1 MKKRNKFAVIL
12 FFGIWCAQSVVFA
25 NGFVVLNQGA
35 RAAAMANAFTARASD
50 PSAVWYNPAGLTQ
63 LDGFQIY
70 GGGLLD
76 MIGANK
82 YYSIYRDDVL
92 TADRITN
99 LLPSIY
105 LSYRLSDRIGL
116 GLGINSP
123 LNFEIDWP
131 QTAEMEHVVYVLN
144 RLEISSLAFFPAVA
158 VKLSENFS
166 LGAGINLNFYKTN
179 LRYHYR
185 YSTQSMVAMLTNGQV
200 RDCPDTVIDLSDFK
214 TSSIGF
220 FAGLQFK
227 PTSIVTI
234 GAAYRRGAPLA
245 FDSGTVNAWEPEID
259 NVYAR
264 AKLAEIFPDS
274 PEQSAE
280 LSFTTVDQISAG
292 IALDIGASFDLEF
305 DLTWVLWSQMENFDI
320 DYALETMYRIPFW
333 SAMFDIESSTHFR
346 NTISA
351 QIGGEYKLTPA
362 LDLRLGA
369 FYHGSPVVIP
379 YLSPAFPLAAKAGF
393 SAGFGYRV
401 GRFNVDV
408 AYVYNSLSE
417 LEADNSLFSRWGDTS
432 QKYLS
437 RKDNNLMINA
447 GIRF

>member
-1 MKKRNKFAVIL
+1 V
-12 FFGIWCAQSVVFA
+12 
-25 NGFVVLNQGA
+25 
-35 RAAAMANAFTARASD
+35 
-50 PSAVWYNPAGLTQ
+50 
-63 LDGFQIY
+63 
-70 GGGLLD
+70 
-76 MIGANK
+76 
-82 YYSIYRDDVL
+82 
-92 TADRITN
+92 
-99 LLPSIY
+99 
-105 LSYRLSDRIGL
+105 

-123 LNFEIDWP
+123 LNFEIEWP
-131 QTAEMEHVVYVLN
+131 QTAEMEHVVYILN
-144 RLEISSLAFFPAVA
+144 KMEIRSLAISPAVA

-166 LGAGINLNFYKTN
+166 LGAGINMNFYRTN

-214 TSSIGF
+214 TNSIGF

-245 FDSGTVNAWEPEID
+245 FESGIVNAWEPEID
-259 NVYAR
+259 NAYAS

-280 LSFTTVDQISAG
+280 ISLAIVDQISAG
-292 IALDIGASFDLEF
+292 IALDIGSSLDLEF

-320 DYALETMYRIPFW
+320 DYALNTMYRIPFW
-333 SAMFDIESSTHFR
+333 NAMFDIESTTHFR
-346 NTISA
+346 NTVSA
-351 QIGGEYKLTPA
+351 QLGVEYKLTSDI
-362 LDLRLGA
+362 DLRLGA

-379 YLSPAFPLAAKAGF
+379 YLSPAFPLADKMGL
-393 SAGFGYRV
+393 SAGVGYRV
-401 GRFNVDV
+401 GRFNVDA
-408 AYVYNSLSE
+408 AYVFNSLSE

-437 RKDNNLMINA
+437 RKDNVLMINA